1 MKKILK
7 WLLIGAVALTLL
19 GGGIFFVGF
28 AMSGFKVEALSMTKY
43 EMQRF
48 EEREENLLTSIKIDY
63 EATDV
68 VVIFDETAT
77 SVTVEYPQKQKKN
90 GENISVVTV
99 TETENSLIISE
110 REKFYL
116 WGWIVDFTP
125 TLTVKLPAARTY
137 DLALEIEHGDVTVRG
152 KGNVNA
158 LSLDMEH
165 GDVDTKGA
173 EIVCANAL
181 RIELDHGDI
190 EMGDLQA
197 DKLYLSSDYGD
208 LEVEK
213 ATLQAKE
220 IYIDME
226 HGDVDVSLLQAD
238 KVVFEM
244 EYGDVE
250 TTLYGDK
257 AEYTVQVEI
266 EYGETNIRSSTGGS
280 KLLQIYVE
288 HGDIEIDFKK

>member
-1 MKKILK
+1 MKKIFK
-7 WLLIGAVALTLL
+7 WLLIGALAFTLL
-19 GGGIFFVGF
+19 GGIVFVIGF
-28 AMSGFKVEALSMTKY
+28 ASVGFKVEALSMTTY
-43 EMQRF
+43 ESKRF
-48 EEREENLLTSIKIDY
+48 EENADNLITSIKIDY
-63 EATDV
+63 EDTDV
-68 VVIFDETAT
+68 AIIFDETVS

-90 GENISVVTV
+90 GEDLSVVTV
-99 TETENSLIISE
+99 SETAGSLVISE
-110 REKFYL
+110 REKPYF
-116 WGWIVDFTP
+116 WDWIGSYKP
-125 TLTVKLPAARTY
+125 TLTVKLPAGRAY
-137 DLALEIEHGDVTVRG
+137 GLALELDYGDVTVRG

-165 GDVDTKGA
+165 GDVNTKGA
-173 EIVCANAL
+173 EIVCVNAL

-190 EMGDLQA
+190 EMGNVQA

-208 LEVEK
+208 LDVEK
-213 ATLQAKE
+213 AALQAKE

-244 EYGDVE
+244 EYGDLE
-250 TTLYGDK
+250 ATLYGDK
-257 AEYTVQVEI
+257 ADYTVQVEI
-266 EYGETNIRSSTGGS
+266 ERGETNIRSSTGGS